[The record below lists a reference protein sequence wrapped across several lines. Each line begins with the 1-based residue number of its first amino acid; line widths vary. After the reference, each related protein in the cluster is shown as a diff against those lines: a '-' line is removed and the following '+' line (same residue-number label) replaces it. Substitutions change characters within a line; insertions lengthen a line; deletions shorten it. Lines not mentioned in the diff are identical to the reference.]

1 MSQVT
6 EVKAL
11 RLYEGM
17 FLLSQQTASA
27 GLSEALNAV
36 SQILDRAEAEVL
48 CISKW
53 DERKLSHPIR
63 GQKRGLYVYAL
74 FRAAGVRIANIERDC
89 NLGDDVTRVLI
100 TTADHMGETEI
111 ELAKQAA
118 AHSADEAVLTAA
130 PAESAE
136 SDDSDQDDNILGTV
150 DEPDSVED

>member
-27 GLSEALNAV
+27 GLNEAINAV
-36 SQILDRAEAEVL
+36 SQILERAEAEVL

-100 TTADHMGETEI
+100 TAADHMGETEI
-111 ELAKQAA
+111 ELAQQAA
-118 AHSADEAVLTAA
+118 ARTADEAVLTAE
-130 PAESAE
+130 PAVTAE
-136 SDDSDQDDNILGTV
+136 ASDQDDNILGTV
-150 DEPDSVED
+150 NESESVED